1 MHAVYVHRHEGL
13 TFFQDYPTKAAA
25 KLALAQYISGARLV
39 GFKVQ
44 RRVFTT
50 RLQREDVRLTVWV
63 EAVKE
68 DEDAVLVN

>member
-1 MHAVYVHRHEGL
+1 MFALYVHRHEGL
-13 TFFQDYPTKAAA
+13 TFFQDYSTKGAA
-25 KLALAQYISGARLV
+25 KLAMAQYISGARLV

-68 DEDAVLVN
+68 DEVTA

>member
-1 MHAVYVHRHEGL
+1 MFAVYVHRHDGL

-25 KLALAQYISGARLV
+25 KLALAQYIGGARLA
-39 GFKVQ
+39 GFQVQ

-50 RLQREDVRLTVWV
+50 RLHKEDVELTVWV

-68 DEDAVLVN
+68 SA

>member
-1 MHAVYVHRHEGL
+1 MFAVYVHRHEGL

-68 DEDAVLVN
+68 DEVA

>member
-1 MHAVYVHRHEGL
+1 MFAMYVHRHDGL
-13 TFFQDYPTKAAA
+13 TFFQDYPTRKAA

-39 GFKVQ
+39 GFQVQ

-50 RLQREDVRLTVWV
+50 RLHKDDVELTVWV

-68 DEDAVLVN
+68 DEVTA

>member
-1 MHAVYVHRHEGL
+1 MFAMYVHRHEGL

-25 KLALAQYISGARLV
+25 KLAMVQYISGARLV

-50 RLQREDVRLTVWV
+50 RLHKDDVELTVWV
-63 EAVKE
+63 EAVK
-68 DEDAVLVN
+68 VNEVIV

>member
-1 MHAVYVHRHEGL
+1 MHALYVHRHEGL

-25 KLALAQYISGARLV
+25 KLALVQYISGARLV
-39 GFKVQ
+39 GFQVQ

-50 RLQREDVRLTVWV
+50 RLQREGVELTVWV

-68 DEDAVLVN
+68 DEVIA

>member
-1 MHAVYVHRHEGL
+1 MHALYVHRHEGL

-63 EAVKE
+63 EAVRE
-68 DEDAVLVN
+68 VE